1 MFGKCFATAIL
12 LQNKTRPRL
21 LQKLFCSLSRKSR
34 MSSYI
39 PSEDEKEKFMAR
51 AIELSEEGAA
61 KGCGGPFG
69 SVVVKEGKIV
79 G

>member
-1 MFGKCFATAIL
+1 
-12 LQNKTRPRL
+12 
-21 LQKLFCSLSRKSR
+21 

-51 AIELSEEGAA
+51 AIELSVEGAS
-61 KGCGGPFG
+61 KGCGAPFG

-79 G
+79 GKYWH

>member
-1 MFGKCFATAIL
+1 MGSEMCI
-12 LQNKTRPRL
+12 RDR
-21 LQKLFCSLSRKSR
+21 
-34 MSSYI
+34 SSYI

>member
-1 MFGKCFATAIL
+1 MT
-12 LQNKTRPRL
+12 
-21 LQKLFCSLSRKSR
+21 
-34 MSSYI
+34 
-39 PSEDEKEKFMAR
+39 R

-61 KGCGGPFG
+61 KGYGAPFG

>member
-1 MFGKCFATAIL
+1 
-12 LQNKTRPRL
+12 
-21 LQKLFCSLSRKSR
+21 
-34 MSSYI
+34 
-39 PSEDEKEKFMAR
+39 MAR

>member
-1 MFGKCFATAIL
+1 MFFQSGSANACFQTVVSLWQCINWR
-12 LQNKTRPRL
+12 NK
-21 LQKLFCSLSRKSR
+21 
-34 MSSYI
+34 
-39 PSEDEKEKFMAR
+39 DEKEKFMAR